1 MAGKVVIYRLGTLGD
16 TVVALPC
23 FHLIAQAFPNAARFI
38 LTNEVPS
45 SAIAQPLSILS
56 GSGLVHDLIAY
67 PIGLRSPSR
76 LLNLARTLRSLGA
89 DTLIYL
95 TESRGIARTLRDV
108 AFFRFAGFTRVIGA
122 PSREILHS
130 IGSIPLRASLNRSHC
145 ASGGHCM
152 NSGRSTST
160 IRTPGA

>member
-56 GSGLVHDLIAY
+56 GSGLVHDSIAY

-108 AFFRFAGFTRVIGA
+108 AFFRFAGFTR
-122 PSREILHS
+122 SHRRS
-130 IGSIPLRASLNRSHC
+130 PLARSC
-145 ASGGHCM
+145 IQ
-152 NSGRSTST
+152 SGRS
-160 IRTPGA
+160 RYGHR